1 MLGGFIGRVRSAV
14 EILDLGPSGGG
25 GEGGCWKGG
34 MMSLLG
40 PSRVVGLSFVSDGV
54 RTISS

>member
-1 MLGGFIGRVRSAV
+1 MLGGFIGRVGSAV

-54 RTISS
+54 RTS